1 MLARLCGAEEVSV
14 EKGYQAEQGVPVAL
28 TAIGK
33 LYMPLEGLID
43 IDAEKKRL
51 NKELEKTQAELTKVN
66 SKLANEKFV
75 SRAPEAI
82 IEENRE
88 RQQHW
93 KDRTAELEQMIA
105 NLDN

>member
-1 MLARLCGAEEVSV
+1 
-14 EKGYQAEQGVPVAL
+14 
-28 TAIGK
+28 
-33 LYMPLEGLID
+33 MPLEGLID